1 MRDLGARFLGV
12 SRLPGA
18 PKAARAEGQLAGR
31 SVSSHQ
37 VLWLS
42 GSWPS
47 ASDTL
52 ILFHQKLHTTPE
64 DAETRVP
71 SGAQGVGNKVGERKK
86 E

>member
-1 MRDLGARFLGV
+1 MRDLGARFLGA
-12 SRLPGA
+12 STPPGA
-18 PKAARAEGQLAGR
+18 PEAARAAGQLAGR
-31 SVSSHQ
+31 SVCSRQ

-42 GSWPS
+42 GSWSS

-52 ILFHQKLHTTPE
+52 ILFHQKLQTTLE
-64 DAETRVP
+64 DAETLVP